1 MLSLVLGAICFAGI
15 HLGVAG
21 TTLRDRAIAVLGKGA
36 YRAMFS
42 IVSLAAVVWLVMAY
56 KDAPYVATWGIP
68 EWWKPI
74 AIVLMLP
81 AFLLA
86 VIGLTTPNPTSVG
99 QEGRVARS
107 PEGIVRVTRHP
118 FLIGVGLW
126 AMVHLIANGDV
137 ASLIFFG
144 ALAVTALAGTV
155 SIDGKRRRALG
166 RGWQSFAAQTSIV
179 PFAAIAAGR
188 TQFNPAEIAAWRWVA
203 AVIAYALMLGG
214 HSHIIG
220 VSPFPA
226 LRPSSDEITKGP
238 SLSEINS
245 KYTDD
250 LIRRDVGRMR
260 PTG

>member
-1 MLSLVLGAICFAGI
+1 MLSLVVAAICFAGI

-21 TTLRDRAIAVLGKGA
+21 TTLRDSAITALGEGA
-36 YRAMFS
+36 YRAVFS
-42 IVSLAAVVWLVMAY
+42 LFSVVAIVWLVMAY

-74 AIVLMLP
+74 AIILMLP

-99 QEGRVARS
+99 QEGRVARL

-126 AMVHLIANGDV
+126 AVVHLIANGDV
-137 ASLIFFG
+137 ASFIFFG
-144 ALAVTALAGTV
+144 ALAITALAGTV
-155 SIDGKRRRALG
+155 SIDAKRRRALG
-166 RGWQSFAAQTSIV
+166 PGWQSFAAQTSII

-188 TQFNPAEIAAWRWVA
+188 TRFNPGEIAVSQWVA
-203 AVIAYALMLGG
+203 ALMAYALMLGG

-220 VSPFPA
+220 VSPFPS
-226 LRPSSDEITKGP
+226 LRPNSDEITKVLP
-238 SLSEINS
+238 LSEIKS
-245 KYTDD
+245 EYIDGV
-250 LIRRDVGRMR
+250 IRRELVSE
-260 PTG
+260 

>member
-1 MLSLVLGAICFAGI
+1 MLSLVLSAICFAGI
-15 HLGVAG
+15 HFGVAG
-21 TTLRDRAIAVLGKGA
+21 TTLRDSAIATLGEGA

-42 IVSLAAVVWLVMAY
+42 IVSLVAIVWLVMAY

-74 AIVLMLP
+74 AIILMLP

-126 AMVHLIANGDV
+126 AVAHLVANGDV
-137 ASLIFFG
+137 ASFIFFG
-144 ALAVTALAGTV
+144 AFAVTALAGTV
-155 SIDGKRRRALG
+155 SIDAKRRRALG
-166 RGWQSFAAQTSIV
+166 PGWQTFAAQTSIV

-188 TQFNPAEIAAWRWVA
+188 TRFNPGEIAAWRWVA

-226 LRPSSDEITKGP
+226 
-238 SLSEINS
+238 
-245 KYTDD
+245 
-250 LIRRDVGRMR
+250 
-260 PTG
+260 